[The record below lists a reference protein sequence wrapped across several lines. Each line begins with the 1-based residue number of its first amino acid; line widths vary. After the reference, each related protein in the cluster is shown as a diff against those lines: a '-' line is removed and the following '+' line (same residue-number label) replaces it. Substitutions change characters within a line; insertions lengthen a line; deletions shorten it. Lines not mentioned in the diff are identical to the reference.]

1 MTMQPDDLERVIGQ
15 RLARQP
21 LPTAPPTLLPR
32 VMAAIHRVAQRPWY
46 ERAWPTWPLA
56 WQLASAAAL
65 VALVAVIGLLL
76 PAATATVD
84 GASGAA
90 TAGLAADLADVMRRV
105 QLIVATAQIL
115 WRSLLQ
121 PIVVYAF
128 AVALAMCLACAAFG
142 AALTRVALGRAY

>member
-1 MTMQPDDLERVIGQ
+1 MTLHPDDLERAIGE

-21 LPTAPPTLLPR
+21 LPVAPPTLLPR
-32 VMAAIHRVAQRPWY
+32 VMAAVHRVAERPWY

-56 WQLASAAAL
+56 WQLLSAAAVVTL
-65 VALVAVIGLLL
+65 VTVIASLL

-84 GASGAA
+84 SVSGAT
-90 TAGLAADLADVMRRV
+90 TAGLAADVADLTRRV
-105 QLIVATAQIL
+105 QLIAATAQIL

-142 AALTRVALGRAY
+142 AALTRVALGRAL